1 MLTSKTAQASISQ
14 TSVFL
19 HVLQLLHVQTQLQRT
34 TWTDSDRLL
43 VLFVLQWLQKVLQL
57 LYEGVKETCFFSH
70 LVCGLIT
77 GILQRKVHHS
87 VLEGAAHVELQ
98 GDVVHTL

>member
-14 TSVFL
+14 TSIFL

-43 VLFVLQWLQKVLQL
+43 CLF
-57 LYEGVKETCFFSH
+57 YSGCNRFYSYCMKE
-70 LVCGLIT
+70 
-77 GILQRKVHHS
+77 
-87 VLEGAAHVELQ
+87 
-98 GDVVHTL
+98 